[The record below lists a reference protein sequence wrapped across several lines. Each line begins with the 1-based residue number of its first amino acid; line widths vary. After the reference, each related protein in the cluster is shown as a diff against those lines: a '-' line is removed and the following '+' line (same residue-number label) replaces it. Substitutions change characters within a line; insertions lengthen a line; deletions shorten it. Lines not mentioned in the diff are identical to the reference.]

1 MNHNIRKTLTATL
14 LIAAVLLTAAAA
26 GAAYEPAAIDPPLS
40 PHLLSIQADPA
51 QQANQ
56 LAWTPY
62 RRLTAQPP
70 ATDEISPEMM
80 ANALAIRQVLEPA
93 AEPGFVP
100 GSLPQPGAEAQ
111 AQVDFSQE
119 WTSSQAGENAAAGA
133 SHAGDVSATPSN
145 LFGAEAYSSFYA
157 NQFAA
162 MWKHYPYRAIGKLY
176 FDTPNGPAYCTASV
190 IGPDLIVTAARCIM
204 DTTSDTIYNNFA
216 FCPAARGSVCPF
228 GSYPWAG
235 ILLHFAYLE
244 AASWTEVIDV
254 DVALI
259 HLEVNKAGRS
269 VQTYTGWL
277 GLAWN
282 LPARQHSFAFGYLAT
297 RQGSK
302 FSHACAG
309 QANIAGTN
317 VLEMGC
323 DSGFGHTGGPW
334 LVRFAPQVAA
344 GANYISSVTSYQ
356 YTRGGNAIGGARFTS
371 ENIGQLCDAIDEC

>member
-259 HLEVNKAGRS
+259 HLEVNQAGVAFKLIPAGSASPGTCRPASIPSPLVTWRRDKAASSATPAPDRPTSRSRMSWRWAATAGLVIPAGR
-269 VQTYTGWL
+269 GW
-277 GLAWN
+277 
-282 LPARQHSFAFGYLAT
+282 
-297 RQGSK
+297 
-302 FSHACAG
+302 
-309 QANIAGTN
+309 
-317 VLEMGC
+317 
-323 DSGFGHTGGPW
+323 
-334 LVRFAPQVAA
+334 
-344 GANYISSVTSYQ
+344 
-356 YTRGGNAIGGARFTS
+356 
-371 ENIGQLCDAIDEC
+371 